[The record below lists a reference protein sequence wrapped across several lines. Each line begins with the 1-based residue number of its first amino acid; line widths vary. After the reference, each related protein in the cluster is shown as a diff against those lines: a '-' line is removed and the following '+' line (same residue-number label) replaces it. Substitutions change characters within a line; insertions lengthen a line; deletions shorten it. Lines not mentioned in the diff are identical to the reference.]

1 MDGCAGVLVV
11 PIIVAVIAALVAFS
25 RAQTRSRVEM
35 LADLARQWN
44 GHVVQEGWLV
54 GLKLELRVDDIP
66 GEVTFHSGGSNS
78 PAWTKV
84 SFNWGTRRRL
94 RVAPEGFSTWLRRTF
109 GSDDFQVGDRAF
121 DATFWI
127 ESSDAAWTRDVLSQ
141 PVRRAL
147 LTLRDES
154 FWRGTPDVTFDVG
167 PAGVTLKLSR
177 WLLDDREALQRLIEI
192 AILIFKRC
200 REGGKTTGVVLAAVE
215 IQKGSECPV
224 CGTAVEQGTRCPQ
237 CATPHHDDCWKY
249 SGGCAMFGCA
259 GRPRRPRAAA

>member
-1 MDGCAGVLVV
+1 MEGCAPILV
-11 PIIVAVIAALVAFS
+11 ILGFVAVIAVGVTMS
-25 RAQTRSRVEM
+25 RALTRSRLDM
-35 LADLARQWN
+35 LAALAPQWD
-44 GHVVQEGWLV
+44 G
-54 GLKLELRVDDIP
+54 RVDPGGMLSNPSLRIRVDAIP
-66 GEVTFHSGGSNS
+66 GQVTFHSGGKNDPS
-78 PAWTKV
+78 WTKV
-84 SFNWGTRRRL
+84 QFNWRAPHRL
-94 RVAPEGFSTWLRRTF
+94 RVAPEGFTTWLRRMF
-109 GSDDFQVGDRAF
+109 ASDDFKVGDGAF
-121 DATFWI
+121 DGTFWI

-147 LTLRDES
+147 LTLREGS
-154 FWRGTPDVTFDVG
+154 FWGGTPDVTLDAG
-167 PAGVTLKLSR
+167 PAGLTLRYSR
-177 WLLDDREALQRLIEI
+177 MLLDDREALNRLIEV
-192 AILIFKRC
+192 AVSVLKRC